1 MNAPATPLQHR
12 EATPG
17 FLAAAGATSRALRH
31 VRTYFNKIIIW
42 RTYMGNSTGSMFYA
56 AVALITIYLVGASI
70 YQVYLWIKKSKD
82 TRRTN
87 HQGKE

>member
-1 MNAPATPLQHR
+1 
-12 EATPG
+12 
-17 FLAAAGATSRALRH
+17 
-31 VRTYFNKIIIW
+31 
-42 RTYMGNSTGSMFYA
+42 MGNSTGSMFYA